1 MYTYIHY
8 IYNTHITYIYIY
20 IYIHAYI
27 IYSYI
32 FIFIVNPFTYPNY
45 SVLIHPQKVER
56 SPPLQ
61 NVNFSK
67 CAI

>member
-1 MYTYIHY
+1 MYTYIY
-8 IYNTHITYIYIY
+8 IYTNY

-32 FIFIVNPFTYPNY
+32 VIVNPFTYPNY
-45 SVLIHPQKVER
+45 SVLIHQEKVER
-56 SPPLQ
+56 LPPLQ